1 MSRRPIFISLSPQ
14 ELDRLRNFM
23 AKMARRRNV
32 RASQRVN
39 ALWASSEQ
47 HWTVK
52 KIAKWLNRSPHT
64 IYRWFKHYQ
73 EKGIDGLYDTPATKS
88 KLTDDQISQILSIS
102 HRSPQRAPE
111 VSRRGVPVK
120 RPRDEKEARMRWSYQ
135 KIAFWIKE
143 QWDINISDEGVRK
156 IIRKKILGDVI

>member
-1 MSRRPIFISLSPQ
+1 MPRKPIFISLSPQ
-14 ELDRLRNFM
+14 ELERLRNFM
-23 AKMARRRNV
+23 AKMVRRRNV

-47 HWTVK
+47 HWTVE

-64 IYRWFKHYQ
+64 IYRWFRRYQ
-73 EKGIDGLYDTPATKS
+73 KKGIDGLYDTPATKN
-88 KLTDDQISQILSIS
+88 KLTDEQISQILVMS
-102 HRSPQRAPE
+102 HRL
-111 VSRRGVPVK
+111 K
-120 RPRDEKEARMRWSYQ
+120 RPRDGKEALMRWSYQ
-135 KIAFWIKE
+135 KIARWIKE